1 MAEQRRPAEKPE
13 PHGEASE
20 RPAQPAVVVRRRRPM
35 SQAEL
40 KRWLESKELY
50 PPK

>member
-1 MAEQRRPAEKPE
+1 MAEQRRPADKPE
-13 PHGEASE
+13 RQAEASD
-20 RPAQPAVVVRRRRPM
+20 RPAEPRLIVRRHRPM
-35 SQAEL
+35 SQVEL